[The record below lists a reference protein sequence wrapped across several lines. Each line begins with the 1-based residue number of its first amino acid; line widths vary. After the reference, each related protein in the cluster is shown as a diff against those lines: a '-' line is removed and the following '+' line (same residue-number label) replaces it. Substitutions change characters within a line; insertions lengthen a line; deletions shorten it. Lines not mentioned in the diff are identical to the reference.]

1 MDLHSL
7 LSTNYGMF
15 SVAAGIDANGDIV
28 GYAYNTSTGQYDA
41 ILWFTTVDICMSSS
55 PANGGTTS
63 GGGTYECG
71 SNVTVCATANSCYGF
86 VNWTDQNSNVV
97 STSACYSFTVTG
109 NATLVASFA
118 PIIYTI
124 DTSSSPSDDGTTS
137 GGGTYECGSNVTVC
151 ATANSCYGFVN
162 WTDQN
167 SNVVSTSACYSFTAM
182 SNATLV
188 ASFALVDSVGDGILD
203 VWRQQYF
210 GTGATTNSQSCATCD
225 ADGTGQNNL
234 FKYTAG
240 LDPTNPAS
248 VFILQIAGV
257 TNQPAQENLLF
268 NPVVTGRTYT
278 PQYTTDLVSGV
289 WSPLT
294 TYTVLGTNG
303 NQVTITDTNPIP
315 PQEFYRIDISLP

>member
-1 MDLHSL
+1 LWSGTAASAVDLHSL
-7 LSTNYGMF
+7 LSTNYGSF
-15 SVAAGIDANGDIV
+15 SMANGIDTNGDIV

-63 GGGTYECG
+63 GGGVCAVG
-71 SNVTVCATANSCYGF
+71 SNVTACATANSCY
-86 VNWTDQNSNVV
+86 S
-97 STSACYSFTVTG
+97 
-109 NATLVASFA
+109 
-118 PIIYTI
+118 
-124 DTSSSPSDDGTTS
+124 
-137 GGGTYECGSNVTVC
+137 
-151 ATANSCYGFVN
+151 FVN